1 MITTRLYF
9 RLTGLLLLL
18 RLSLRRTG
26 WAGQLANP
34 SSKYLS
40 SSYRQLKESNLNHPN
55 YLRQVAVVFG
65 KSYRKPHSWR
75 ITNLTR
81 NSWSASSMTSQVNS
95 LPTTLQTAKIRYFH
109 CPRSNR
115 HPNSIPRAKALGSML
130 VSMTHWSLVTGGHCQ
145 SSLGVE
151 AHQASCAPT
160 PTYCKKVLGRLSG
173 WVRGWSVNFR
183 HQILA
188 LLSQSLDL
196 RIGISLFGWACRL
209 MGLR

>member
-1 MITTRLYF
+1 MRSTQQLRRDVHHRMITTRLYF

-173 WVRGWSVNFR
+173 
-183 HQILA
+183 
-188 LLSQSLDL
+188 
-196 RIGISLFGWACRL
+196 
-209 MGLR
+209 